1 MVRHDAASDQV
12 AADHEKHIDA
22 REPSRELLEARV
34 EQDNGDYRQS
44 SEAVYF
50 RSILQ
55 GVTPRCSGM
64 VTEILRNRTGTS
76 GEARFAARLAII

>member
-1 MVRHDAASDQV
+1 
-12 AADHEKHIDA
+12 
-22 REPSRELLEARV
+22 V